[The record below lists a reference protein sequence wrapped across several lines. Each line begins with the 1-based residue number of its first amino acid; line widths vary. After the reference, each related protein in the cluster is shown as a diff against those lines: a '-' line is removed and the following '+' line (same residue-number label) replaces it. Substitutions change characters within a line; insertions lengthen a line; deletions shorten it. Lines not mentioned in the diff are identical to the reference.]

1 MNFGKNIQSQ
11 QDYILCIDVDN
22 HSKLQAKEDPAT
34 WSSWLETSCSSSC
47 TTDSP
52 QNRVVGTP
60 EL

>member
-34 WSSWLETSCSSSC
+34 
-47 TTDSP
+47 
-52 QNRVVGTP
+52 
-60 EL
+60 